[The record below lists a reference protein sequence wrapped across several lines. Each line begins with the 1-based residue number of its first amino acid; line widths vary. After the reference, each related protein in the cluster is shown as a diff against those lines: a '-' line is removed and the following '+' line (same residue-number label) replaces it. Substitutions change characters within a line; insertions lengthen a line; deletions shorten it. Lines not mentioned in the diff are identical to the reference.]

1 MVMVAE
7 RLTPGQST
15 YATENGYSRGW
26 NQKLATGEAPMA
38 GSENWRALNLAP
50 GIRKSEPHNPSGL
63 TGIRFVGYIVN
74 GRATI

>member
-1 MVMVAE
+1 MVIVAE
-7 RLTPGQST
+7 RLTPGQFT
-15 YATENGYSRGW
+15 YATVNGHSRGW

-38 GSENWRALNLAP
+38 GLENWRALNLAA

-74 GRATI
+74 GTATI

>member
-1 MVMVAE
+1 
-7 RLTPGQST
+7 
-15 YATENGYSRGW
+15 
-26 NQKLATGEAPMA
+26 MA
-38 GSENWRALNLAP
+38 GLENWRALNLAA